1 MACRKA
7 ATTENPVRVHPL
19 SAEAESAGAYE
30 KGPSGR
36 REDAG
41 GNPVVE
47 ERHGGKFLGTGQ
59 KNFARQVLLY
69 CIRLRKCGTFI
80 PLSGVR
86 GESRIAGVW
95 TLFVLVFSSV
105 SSVHFSIL
113 FRRAVAFTAIDC
125 G

>member
-1 MACRKA
+1 MA
-7 ATTENPVRVHPL
+7 
-19 SAEAESAGAYE
+19 
-30 KGPSGR
+30 
-36 REDAG
+36 
-41 GNPVVE
+41 
-47 ERHGGKFLGTGQ
+47 GKFLGTGQ

-69 CIRLRKCGTFI
+69 CFRLGKCGTFM

-86 GESRIAGVW
+86 GEPRIAGVW